1 VVDESTMTAMAIRS
15 TVDVAFW
22 FQNRAESASERL
34 APQKM
39 QRLLYLSQAQYA
51 ALNQGRKLMPATFV
65 VTEYGPL
72 EPTIYHVFE
81 SGPPQLKALAPS
93 ARVEFFLLIIW
104 QRFGAHTAEELLE
117 IIKSDGV
124 YNATLEEHGRNDELA
139 IDVLTAAYEKRAVS
153 PAPAAGGGV
162 SLEELDRRAQEH
174 ELKSKGLSP
183 KPKKGE
189 KEYWTQDG
197 RRGVKWVPGQKRG

>member
-1 VVDESTMTAMAIRS
+1 MTAMAIRS

-22 FQNRAESASERL
+22 FQNRAQSAGERL
-34 APQKM
+34 APQKL

-51 ALNQGRKLMPATFV
+51 ALNKGRKLMPATFI

-72 EPTIYHVFE
+72 EPTIYQVFE

-93 ARVEFFLLIIW
+93 ARVETFLMIIW
-104 QRFGAHTAEELLE
+104 QRFGAHTADDLVE

-124 YNATLEEHGRNDELA
+124 YDATLEENGRNAELA
-139 IDVLTAAYEKRAVS
+139 IDALAAAYQSRAIS
-153 PAPAAGGGV
+153 PAPAAGAGI
-162 SLEELDRRAQEH
+162 SLEDLDKRAQEH
-174 ELKSKGLSP
+174 ELKAKGHSP

-197 RRGVKWVPGQKRG
+197 RRGTKWVPGQKRG

>member
-1 VVDESTMTAMAIRS
+1 MTAMAIRS

-22 FQNRAESASERL
+22 FQNRAQSAGERL
-34 APQKM
+34 APQKL

-51 ALNQGRKLMPATFV
+51 ALNKGRKLMPATFI

-72 EPTIYHVFE
+72 EPTIYQVFE

-93 ARVEFFLLIIW
+93 ARVETFLMIIW
-104 QRFGAHTAEELLE
+104 QRFGAHTADDLLE

-124 YNATLEEHGRNDELA
+124 YDATLEENGRNAELA
-139 IDVLTAAYEKRAVS
+139 IDALAAAYQSRAIS
-153 PAPAAGGGV
+153 PAPAAGAGI
-162 SLEELDRRAQEH
+162 SLEDLDKRAQEH
-174 ELKSKGLSP
+174 ELKAKGLSP

-197 RRGVKWVPGQKRG
+197 RRGTKWVPGQKRG

>member
-1 VVDESTMTAMAIRS
+1 MTAMAIRS

-22 FQNRAESASERL
+22 FQNWAQSAGERL
-34 APQKM
+34 APQKL

-51 ALNQGRKLMPATFV
+51 ALNKGRKLMPATFI

-72 EPTIYHVFE
+72 EPTIYQVFE

-93 ARVEFFLLIIW
+93 ARVETFLMIIW
-104 QRFGAHTAEELLE
+104 QRFGAHTADDLLE

-124 YNATLEEHGRNDELA
+124 YDATLEENGRNAELA
-139 IDVLTAAYEKRAVS
+139 IDALAAAYQSRAIS
-153 PAPAAGGGV
+153 PAPAAGAGV
-162 SLEELDRRAQEH
+162 SLEDLDKRAQEH
-174 ELKSKGLSP
+174 ELKAKGLSP

-197 RRGVKWVPGQKRG
+197 RRGTKWVPGQKRG

>member
-1 VVDESTMTAMAIRS
+1 MAAMAIRS
-15 TVDVAFW
+15 TVDVEFW
-22 FQNRAESASERL
+22 LQNRAQSAGERL
-34 APQKM
+34 APQKL

-51 ALNQGRKLMPATFV
+51 ALNQGSKLMPATFV

-93 ARVEFFLLIIW
+93 ARVEAFLLIIW
-104 QRFGAHTAEELLE
+104 QRFGTHTAEELFE

-124 YNATLEEHGRNDELA
+124 YNATLEEHGRNAELPIEA
-139 IDVLTAAYEKRAVS
+139 LAAAYQSRAIS
-153 PAPAAGGGV
+153 PAPVAGTGV
-162 SLEELDRRAQEH
+162 SLEDLDRRAQEH

-197 RRGVKWVPGQKRG
+197 RRGSKWVPGQKRG

>member
-1 VVDESTMTAMAIRS
+1 MTAMAIRS

-22 FQNRAESASERL
+22 FQNRAQSAGERL
-34 APQKM
+34 APQKL

-51 ALNQGRKLMPATFV
+51 ALNKGRKPMPATFI

-72 EPTIYHVFE
+72 EPTIYQVFE

-93 ARVEFFLLIIW
+93 ARVETFLMIIW
-104 QRFGAHTAEELLE
+104 QRFGAHTADDLLE

-124 YNATLEEHGRNDELA
+124 YDATLEENGRNAELA
-139 IDVLTAAYEKRAVS
+139 IDALAAAYQSRAIS
-153 PAPAAGGGV
+153 PAPAAGAGI
-162 SLEELDRRAQEH
+162 SLEDLDKRAQEH
-174 ELKSKGLSP
+174 ELKAKGLSP

-197 RRGVKWVPGQKRG
+197 RRGTKWVPGQKRG

>member
-1 VVDESTMTAMAIRS
+1 MTAPAIRS

-22 FQNRAESASERL
+22 FQNRSQSAGERL
-34 APQKM
+34 APQKL

-51 ALNQGRKLMPATFV
+51 AVNQGRKLMPATFI

-93 ARVEFFLLIIW
+93 AGVEAFLLIIW
-104 QRFGAHTAEELLE
+104 QRFGGHTADELLE

-124 YNATLEEHGRNDELA
+124 YNTTLEEGGRNAELA
-139 IDVLTAAYEKRAVS
+139 IDALTAAYESRVAS
-153 PAPAAGGGV
+153 PAPAAGTGV

-174 ELKSKGLSP
+174 ELKSRGLSV

-189 KEYWTQDG
+189 KEYWTPDG
-197 RRGVKWVPGQKRG
+197 RRGSKWVPGQKRG